1 MNQRIYNE
9 MLNLKAQITPKGQ
22 DALVY
27 LISTY
32 NWNPEYLLPDQL
44 TTKCAER
51 IFITTTLDLTPEED
65 EQQGTIQLLALAYPK
80 DNNAFIKD
88 ISSMLLSELD
98 SIGETLAIEDLAD
111 DDWEG
116 YLAYLDQIGYLLYV
130 LQKMFQTQDA
140 KNHWMAIRNLY
151 QECLDLI
158 NPMNEIQGLEPN
170 ILEGSIVEN
179 EFTRIYF

>member
-1 MNQRIYNE
+1 MNQRIYDE

-51 IFITTTLDLTPEED
+51 VFITTTLDLTPEED
-65 EQQGTIQLLALAYPK
+65 EQQGTIQLLALAYPR

-88 ISSMLLSELD
+88 ISSMLLFELD
-98 SIGETLAIEDLAD
+98 SIRETLATEDLAD

-140 KNHWMAIRNLY
+140 KNNWIAIRNLY
-151 QECLDLI
+151 QKCLDLI
-158 NPMNEIQGLEPN
+158 NPMTEAQGLEPN
-170 ILEGSIVEN
+170 TLEGSITEN